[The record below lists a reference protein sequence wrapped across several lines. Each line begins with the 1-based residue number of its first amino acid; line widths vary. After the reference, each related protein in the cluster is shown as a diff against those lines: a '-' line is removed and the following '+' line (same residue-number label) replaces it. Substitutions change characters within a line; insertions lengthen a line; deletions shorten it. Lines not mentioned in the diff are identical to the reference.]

1 MVRSSVKKGQA
12 GIAEIAAAPIAQRQE
27 KLSSLSPLF
36 VGRGFNFLE
45 RAEIAYRAA
54 NMALDPDISPDT
66 MLTLAGTVTHHQKTV
81 LVDYELPESAVGF
94 VMGHNMMSTG
104 IRINILHCFARAICG
119 SP

>member
-66 MLTLAGTVTHHQKTV
+66 MLTLAGTVTHHQKNG
-81 LVDYELPESAVGF
+81 AG
-94 VMGHNMMSTG
+94 
-104 IRINILHCFARAICG
+104 
-119 SP
+119 